1 MIDKDWNPGYIDIKK
16 GFIAYEKAWYC
27 NTNKLIHKSEKDYLN
42 CVHCKKMFVEN
53 LIIKK

>member
-27 NTNKLIHKSEKDYLN
+27 NTSKLIHKSQKEYLN

-53 LIIKK
+53 LVK